1 MICFDNTMSY
11 KFTLFFSMFDF
22 CLAKTFVSPGLA
34 QFVDLNP
41 DVSAFQ
47 RQFVAE
53 VKRCEEMERKL
64 R

>member
-1 MICFDNTMSY
+1 MELIVPLFDSWP
-11 KFTLFFSMFDF
+11 
-22 CLAKTFVSPGLA
+22 AKTFLFQGLA